1 MGTLERYSKDID
13 RLIEKGTLLTIAMH
27 KEVSP
32 EDEVRTTLNG
42 KEIKE
47 LPDFVLEYQGWYS
60 ESLALLTQVLPERVA
75 DFRALYAPAG
85 ARKDLTHS
93 TYTISDYL
101 RGTVVTRG
109 FEKSIVV
116 DKSAA
121 IRPMTQQFAI
131 IKGLA
136 SRFRSTL
143 FDIRTLVH
151 ADVLDDELHAAE
163 ELNGKGFHRG
173 AGAVA
178 GVVLEGHLSSVC
190 DRHGTTV
197 RKKDPGIADLN
208 EALKAASVIDVVQWR
223 FVQHLADLRN
233 KCDHKKTAEPSK
245 EDVEE
250 LIAGV
255 RKVTKTVL

>member
-1 MGTLERYSKDID
+1 VDTAQKYSKDMD
-13 RLIEKGTLLTIAMH
+13 RLIEKGALLTIAMQ
-27 KEVSP
+27 KEISP
-32 EDEVRTTLNG
+32 DAEVQKTLNG
-42 KEIKE
+42 KEITK
-47 LPDFVLEYQGWYS
+47 LPNFVLEYQGWYS
-60 ESLALLTQVLPERVA
+60 ESLALLAQVLPERVA

-101 RGTVVTRG
+101 RGTRVTRWDDHV
-109 FEKSIVV
+109 VV

-121 IRPMTQQFAI
+121 LHPMTQQFSI
-131 IKGLA
+131 VQGLA
-136 SRFRSTL
+136 RRFTSTL
-143 FDIRTLVH
+143 FDIKTLVH

-163 ELNGKGFHRG
+163 ELNGKGFQRG

-178 GVVLEGHLSSVC
+178 GVVLEGHLAAVC
-190 DRHGTTV
+190 DRHRITV
-197 RKKDPGIADLN
+197 RKKDPSIADLN
-208 EALKAASVIDVVQWR
+208 EALKSASVVDVVQWR

-233 KCDHKKTAEPSK
+233 KCDHKKATEPSR